1 MNLLRRVVLILAV
14 LLILTVPGV
23 YPQGSADTPTLE
35 QARALMMA
43 QDYTE
48 AAAAYEKIVTAD
60 PQNAAAWMQLGSLRH
75 MQKDYPGALEA
86 WERAEALGYALPQT
100 RYNLACAAALSGNSD
115 AAFKWLEKADD
126 AGFGNTKLLE
136 SDSDLN
142 SLRDDP
148 RFKEV
153 TRAAERNARPC
164 EYDPRYSQFDFW
176 VGDWAV
182 FGPSERR
189 VGTSHVSKILNGCTL
204 LEEWSSPYGVDG
216 KSINYYDPHAN
227 KWYQTWI
234 SASGDILRYEGK
246 LVGGAMHFEGKG
258 VNLDGSTEL
267 SRMTFTPLEDGEVR
281 QFIERSTDNGA
292 TWSVFFDGTYVP
304 ATARLGEK

>member
-1 MNLLRRVVLILAV
+1 
-14 LLILTVPGV
+14 
-23 YPQGSADTPTLE
+23 
-35 QARALMMA
+35 
-43 QDYTE
+43 
-48 AAAAYEKIVTAD
+48 
-60 PQNAAAWMQLGSLRH
+60 
-75 MQKDYPGALEA
+75 
-86 WERAEALGYALPQT
+86 
-100 RYNLACAAALSGNSD
+100 
-115 AAFKWLEKADD
+115 
-126 AGFGNTKLLE
+126 
-136 SDSDLN
+136 
-142 SLRDDP
+142 
-148 RFKEV
+148 
-153 TRAAERNARPC
+153 
-164 EYDPRYSQFDFW
+164 
-176 VGDWAV
+176 
-182 FGPSERR
+182 
-189 VGTSHVSKILNGCTL
+189 
-204 LEEWSSPYGVDG
+204 VDG